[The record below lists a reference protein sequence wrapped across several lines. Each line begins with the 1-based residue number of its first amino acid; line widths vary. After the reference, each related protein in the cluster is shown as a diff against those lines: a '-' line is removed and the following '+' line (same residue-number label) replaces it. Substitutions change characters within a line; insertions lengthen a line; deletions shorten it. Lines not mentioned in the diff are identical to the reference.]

1 MKCDYE
7 LFPNNAIQST
17 VYSISL
23 YILLKTET
31 SQCHIFPMSCSPT
44 LQSTIP
50 QDNCVYRLIN
60 FGENCFSVD
69 EQPKQREKKKLIY
82 TDQWIFR
89 VNKII
94 NLLNLDIESAILKG
108 AGKSFIGEDHEWEVK
123 IKIFNFKRTEKWI
136 KWIMHLCFTFVVTGT
151 LALLLPILHTAKTA
165 ALLYTDDYC

>member
-1 MKCDYE
+1 M
-7 LFPNNAIQST
+7 LFNQLYT
-17 VYSISL
+17 VYR
-23 YILLKTET
+23 YIFCWKLKHHNVTFF
-31 SQCHIFPMSCSPT
+31 QCHAALLYSPQYRKTIVFIDWST
-44 LQSTIP
+44 LEKT
-50 QDNCVYRLIN
+50 V
-60 FGENCFSVD
+60 SVWMNS
-69 EQPKQREKKKLIY
+69 QNREKKKLIY
-82 TDQWIFR
+82 TDQCIFR

-136 KWIMHLCFTFVVTGT
+136 KGIMHLCFIFVVTGT